1 MDSRTKKKR
10 KLAFEKERLFS
21 SVAPFRRDYGES
33 EKSFFLFVSLLK
45 KRTPF
50 HSDFLLPFP
59 SSCPICI
66 SAVAGARRK
75 DYYSRE
81 DLGKRRKTVLF
92 HSIRGTFFGMRDAF
106 FIFFCRRGGGGS
118 KRAFFFRFSKSEA
131 FLPPSP
137 SFFGYHA
144 PPHPPPNSTHSSEC
158 GSRTQHP
165 RNKRG
170 RNEDKGGTPKLSL
183 SHQVFVEP
191 PSAA

>member
-106 FIFFCRRGGGGS
+106 FIFFCRRGGGIKTGVLFPFFE
-118 KRAFFFRFSKSEA
+118 KRSISSSFPFFFWVSRT
-131 FLPPSP
+131 
-137 SFFGYHA
+137 
-144 PPHPPPNSTHSSEC
+144 PPPPTE
-158 GSRTQHP
+158 
-165 RNKRG
+165 
-170 RNEDKGGTPKLSL
+170 
-183 SHQVFVEP
+183 
-191 PSAA
+191 